1 MNRLVLIVAT
11 LPLVACNDPGFR
23 GVSGVR
29 TATEAEVAR
38 CVYVADIT
46 STPSL
51 YGPVIGTQA
60 LAYARNQ
67 ALQLAKESGANT
79 LVFAE
84 TAPGATVYEL
94 RGRAYRC

>member
-1 MNRLVLIVAT
+1 MKRFFLIAAA
-11 LPLVACNDPGFR
+11 LPLAACNDPGFR

-29 TATEAEVAR
+29 TATAAEVAT
-38 CVYVADIT
+38 CAYVADIT

-60 LAYARNQ
+60 LSYARNQ

-79 LVFAE
+79 VVFTE
-84 TAPGATVYEL
+84 TPPGQTVYEL